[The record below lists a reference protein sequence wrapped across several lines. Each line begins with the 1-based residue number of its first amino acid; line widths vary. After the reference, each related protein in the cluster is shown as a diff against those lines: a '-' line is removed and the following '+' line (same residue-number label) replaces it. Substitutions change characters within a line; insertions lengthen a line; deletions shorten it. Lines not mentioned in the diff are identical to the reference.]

1 MYLVLLVFGLVLSV
15 AGVALAA
22 SGVSLHDRIFDMTV
36 VTPGIVAAVGGLL
49 LVGLGLALRL
59 LRRIEQS
66 LATRPMPRVAR
77 PGETVEPSLA
87 SDGPSEARIP
97 FPPKANSRTQSAAIA
112 AAAFPAVADGRQQE
126 DLPEKQPAKIL
137 GKTPALARL
146 ESTKIV
152 EEADLPLS
160 SMVPSN
166 VDEASEA
173 AGARIARRRN
183 GAAPARITPR
193 LDMNVR
199 SQSATERPKGPA
211 FDALWPKGQRPARPA
226 QPAPPQEGVVIPAAA
241 TLLSA
246 APVVEP
252 EQNDAPV
259 PDTFEAV
266 AAVAADE
273 TVSVL
278 KSGVVDGMAYTLFS
292 DGSIEAGLPQGTL
305 RFGSITELRNHI
317 EQSA

>member
-1 MYLVLLVFGLVLSV
+1 MYLVLLMFGLVLSV

-66 LATRPMPRVAR
+66 LSTRPMPRVAR
-77 PGETVEPSLA
+77 PGGTLEPGPA
-87 SDGPSEARIP
+87 SEGPSEARIP
-97 FPPKANSRTQSAAIA
+97 FPPKANSRSQSAPIA
-112 AAAFPAVADGRQQE
+112 AVASPVVADERQLE
-126 DLPEKQPAKIL
+126 DLQPVKLSERA
-137 GKTPALARL
+137 PALARS

-152 EEADLPLS
+152 EDADLPPSPS
-160 SMVPSN
+160 S
-166 VDEASEA
+166 VDEAAEA
-173 AGARIARRRN
+173 ASARIARRRN
-183 GAAPARITPR
+183 SVAPARITPR
-193 LDMNVR
+193 LDMSTR
-199 SQSATERPKGPA
+199 SQLTAERPKGPV
-211 FDALWPKGQRPARPA
+211 FDALWPKGQRPVRSAPPA
-226 QPAPPQEGVVIPAAA
+226 QAVTIPAAA
-241 TLLSA
+241 TPLPA

-252 EQNDAPV
+252 EQNGATVLDAS
-259 PDTFEAV
+259 EAV
-266 AAVAADE
+266 ALATTDE
-273 TVSVL
+273 TVLVL